1 MPSSSVV
8 IVNWNAA
15 DVLPACIESIRSQ
28 DLAEPPQIVLLDNAS
43 TDGSVEVL
51 RELLNEDEL
60 IESPENLG
68 FGRGNNVAA
77 KRARGEFLLFLNPDT
92 ELVGS
97 DCLSTLLA
105 SASEEEI
112 GLVGPMLLNV
122 DGSIQKSV
130 GAFPSIRYG
139 SIQGTGVD
147 RLFSD
152 EVCAHLSPL
161 RWSQSWSRDVDWLKG
176 AALVMR
182 RSLFE
187 DLGGFSESTF
197 MYSEDSDLAFRCR
210 GRGLRVRYETRAEVV
225 HVDDHSSKKRW
236 TESEKE
242 ELVARADMAFL
253 REHYSL
259 PHRLCIRAV
268 LFAGFASRALVLR
281 VLRRQGRS
289 EVYYRMAK
297 VVGSRPF

>member
-1 MPSSSVV
+1 MPSCSVV

-28 DLAEPPQIVLLDNAS
+28 NLPEPPQIVVLDNAS
-43 TDGSVEVL
+43 TDGSVEIL
-51 RELLNEDEL
+51 RHLLDADEL
-60 IESPENLG
+60 IESSENLG

-77 KRARGEFLLFLNPDT
+77 KRARGEFLFFLNPDT
-92 ELVGS
+92 ELVGP
-97 DCLSTLLA
+97 DCISTLLA
-105 SASEEEI
+105 GASEAET
-112 GLVGPMLLNV
+112 GLIGPMLLNV
-122 DGSIQKSV
+122 DRSIQKSV
-130 GAFPSIRYG
+130 GAFPSVRYG
-139 SIQGTGVD
+139 TIQGTGVD

-152 EVCAHLSPL
+152 EVCARLSPL

-182 RSLFE
+182 RDLFE
-187 DLGGFSESTF
+187 DLGGFSVSTF

-210 GRGLRVRYETRAEVV
+210 ARGLVVRYETRAQVV
-225 HVDDHSSKKRW
+225 HVDDHSSSKRW
-236 TESEKE
+236 TDAEKE
-242 ELVARADMAFL
+242 ELVARAEMAFL

-268 LFAGFASRALVLR
+268 LFAGFGARAFLLR
-281 VLRRQGRS
+281 VLGRRGRS
-289 EVYYRMAK
+289 EVYSRMAK